1 MESEVLRKGKVYRIL
16 ADAANEIWDKISF
29 FTHADDVEFS
39 DGQSASAK
47 LSAIN
52 GITSELTCEDE
63 SIALSAAAGKQLN
76 DSVKNIKFTSCFAD
90 YTKIIHTINKKSTS
104 WVATED
110 CLCLASITP
119 NVTSNG
125 GGNSAAVKI
134 DCVTVFSVDYKL
146 GNGNIRTPFY
156 VKKGQT
162 VATTSYG
169 TYDLT
174 FYALF

>member
-1 MESEVLRKGKVYRIL
+1 MASEVLRKGKVYRIF

-52 GITSELTCEDE
+52 GITSEFTCEDE

-110 CLCLASITP
+110 CLCLASIKP
-119 NVTSNG
+119 LVTNG
-125 GGNSAAVKI
+125 GGNSAIVKI
-134 DCVTVFSVDYKL
+134 DGIAVFSVDYKL
-146 GNGNIRTPFY
+146 GDGNIRIPLY

-162 VATTSYG
+162 VSTSNG